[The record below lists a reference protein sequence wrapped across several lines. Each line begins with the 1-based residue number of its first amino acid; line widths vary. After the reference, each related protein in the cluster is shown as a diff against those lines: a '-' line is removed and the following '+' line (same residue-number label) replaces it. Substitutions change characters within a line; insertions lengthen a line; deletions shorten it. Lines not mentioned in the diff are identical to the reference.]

1 MIKFSFAILLFSS
14 FYIYAQDLSD
24 QYIGPGN
31 ADVKDF
37 CITAGNRYVY
47 TAVQNR
53 IVLYDI
59 LTGEQ
64 LHSVQ
69 LNDHEEIFSIALS
82 PDSTFLVAG
91 TDSGSMIILN
101 LIDESQES
109 IQISN
114 QPVTSVAINR
124 FVSRI
129 ASGTADGEIILTDIL
144 GGSPERFKPHEQI
157 VTDIAF
163 SSDGTLLL
171 SSGMDGRIIVTDL
184 SGELDYYCLT
194 EKNIPC
200 RSIAIN
206 DNISALVAAYDD
218 GAVYQW
224 RISSNHTFNDIG
236 KRVLRGWATGVDFNH
251 DGRSWTYCSSN
262 GRIEIVTVLGSKY
275 TARIK
280 GVATRI
286 KFCYIQEP
294 KLLVLV
300 SAYRGGLL
308 KIPAKNMKLK

>member
-1 MIKFSFAILLFSS
+1 LQYFSIN
-14 FYIYAQDLSD
+14 AQDLSYK
-24 QYIGPGN
+24 YIGPRN

-37 CITAGNRYVY
+37 CITAGNRYVF

-64 LHSVQ
+64 VHSIQ
-69 LNDHEEIFSIALS
+69 LNNHEEIFSIALS
-82 PDSTFLVAG
+82 PDSTFIVAG
-91 TDSGSMIILN
+91 TDNGNMIILN
-101 LIDESQES
+101 FIDESQES

-124 FVSRI
+124 FGSRI

-144 GGSPERFKPHEQI
+144 GGSPERLKPHEQI
-157 VTDIAF
+157 VTDIEF
-163 SSDGTLLL
+163 SSDGTLLM

-194 EKNIPC
+194 EKSIPC

-206 DNISALVAAYDD
+206 DNMSVLVAAYDD

-224 RISSNHTFNDIG
+224 RISSNHTFKDIG
-236 KRVLRGWATGVDFNH
+236 KSGLRGWATGVDFNH
-251 DGRSWTYCSSN
+251 DDRSWTYCSSA
-262 GRIEIVTVLGSKY
+262 GRIGIVTVLGSKY
-275 TARIK
+275 TAKIK

-286 KFCYIQEP
+286 KFCYLQDP
-294 KLLVLV
+294 QLLVLV
-300 SAYRGGLL
+300 SAYQGGLL
-308 KIPAKNMKLK
+308 KIPGRNMKLN